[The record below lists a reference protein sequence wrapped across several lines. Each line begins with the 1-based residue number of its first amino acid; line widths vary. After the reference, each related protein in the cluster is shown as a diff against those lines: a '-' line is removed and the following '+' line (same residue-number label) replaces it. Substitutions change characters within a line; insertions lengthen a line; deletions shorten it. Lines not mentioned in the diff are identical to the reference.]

1 MQQPSGGRF
10 MFAFLFSKKTER
22 EKELADSI
30 RAMKTV
36 RVSKRGGISLDSSEI
51 LQDERFIEASKKA
64 KMIVAN
70 G

>member
-1 MQQPSGGRF
+1 